1 MQKKSILGLFYL
13 KDSRNDMLYAERKKE
28 SDGMGKNIV
37 QVTGLSKNYKDKKA
51 VDRLSLSID
60 KGDILGLVGPNGSG
74 KSTTMKMLMMLIRKD
89 EGEIK
94 FYEESEVFM
103 RKVGYASESSPFF
116 MYMSGK
122 DNLKMVANLYENVS
136 DEKIDEVLELVG
148 MSEAADKKVKTYS
161 TGMKQR
167 LGLARALLNDPELL
181 VLDEP
186 TNGLDPYGMK
196 DIYEILEWLAAEKDV
211 AILISS
217 HLLHDIE
224 KICNK
229 IVMIENGKMLFNGD
243 ITELENGLED
253 SYYEMFRK
261 NTV

>member
-1 MQKKSILGLFYL
+1 M
-13 KDSRNDMLYAERKKE
+13 E
-28 SDGMGKNIV
+28 KNIV
-37 QVTGLSKNYKDKKA
+37 EIKSLSKKYKDKKA
-51 VDRLSLSID
+51 VDGLSISID
-60 KGDILGLVGPNGSG
+60 RGDILGLVGPNGSG
-74 KSTTMKMLMMLIRKD
+74 KSTTMKMLMMLIKKD

-94 FYEESEVFM
+94 FYEDPKKFM
-103 RKVGYASESSPFF
+103 KKVGYATESSPFY
-116 MYMSGK
+116 MYMTGR
-122 DNLKMVANLYENVS
+122 DNLKMVANLYDDIS
-136 DEKIDEVLELVG
+136 DEKIDEVLDIVG
-148 MSEAADKKVKTYS
+148 MSDDADKKVKTYS

-196 DIYEILEWLAAEKDV
+196 DIYEILKKLAEEKDV

-229 IVMIENGKMLFNGD
+229 VVMIENGKTLFSGD
-243 ITELENGLED
+243 INELENGLED
-253 SYYEMFRK
+253 SYYEMFRRSA
-261 NTV
+261 N

>member
-1 MQKKSILGLFYL
+1 
-13 KDSRNDMLYAERKKE
+13 
-28 SDGMGKNIV
+28 MGENIV
-37 QVTGLSKNYKDKKA
+37 QITDLSKKYKDKKV

-74 KSTTMKMLMMLIRKD
+74 KSTTMKMLMMLIKKD
-89 EGEIK
+89 EGEIH
-94 FYEESEVFM
+94 FYEEPKVFM
-103 RKVGYASESSPFF
+103 KKVGYATESSPFY
-116 MYMSGK
+116 MYMTGRE
-122 DNLKMVANLYENVS
+122 NLKMVANLYENVS
-136 DEKIDEVLELVG
+136 DEKIDEVLNLVD

-196 DIYEILEWLAAEKDV
+196 DIYELLERLASEKDV

-229 IVMIENGKMLFNGD
+229 VVMIENGKTLFNGAISD
-243 ITELENGLED
+243 LENGLED
-253 SYYEMFRK
+253 SYYEMFRR
-261 NTV
+261 NN